1 MGSHGARV
9 QRARDIKCHQ
19 VWGPYL
25 SSSGACGRG
34 VPAGDLALEMSDS
47 RDGRATRAGGLLG
60 EPSLDTRSDLFERGE
75 AGRAGEFV
83 TDTGTPDAPS
93 RIQFD
98 TSCDSKIRKIWW
110 L

>member
-9 QRARDIKCHQ
+9 QRARDSKCHQ
-19 VWGPYL
+19 VLGPYL

-60 EPSLDTRSDLFERGE
+60 EPSIDTRSDLFERGE

-83 TDTGTPDAPS
+83 TDSGTPDASS

-98 TSCDSKIRKIWW
+98 TSCDSKIRNIWR